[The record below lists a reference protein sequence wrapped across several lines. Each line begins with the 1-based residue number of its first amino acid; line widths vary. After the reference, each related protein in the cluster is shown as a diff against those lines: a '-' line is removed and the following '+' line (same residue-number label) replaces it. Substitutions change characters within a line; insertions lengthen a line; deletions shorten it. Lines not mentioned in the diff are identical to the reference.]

1 MPPLAACPPPSFPPP
16 TAGFPRSGILTPNSP
31 TSQTIT
37 HTHHATAP
45 NSTTEHCTII
55 SVTAHTHHPAHVSPS
70 LHQSSLYNLQN
81 LLLSSSLPQHPQI
94 TKSTSP
100 GLHRNKSA
108 TISITNG
115 RCNAIDVGNA
125 AAIVRTWLRPPP
137 GRASAPCPGRST
149 GPEMACILHLTKP
162 E

>member
-1 MPPLAACPPPSFPPP
+1 MLLLHMIHSF
-16 TAGFPRSGILTPNSP
+16 SHLLTPSP
-31 TSQTIT
+31 
-37 HTHHATAP
+37 HY
-45 NSTTEHCTII
+45 
-55 SVTAHTHHPAHVSPS
+55 
-70 LHQSSLYNLQN
+70 LLL

-125 AAIVRTWLRPPP
+125 AAIVPGCGRLLVGPPRPALVDPQGQKWP
-137 GRASAPCPGRST
+137 AYFT
-149 GPEMACILHLTKP
+149 
-162 E
+162 

>member
-1 MPPLAACPPPSFPPP
+1 MPPLAPSPSPSAPPPA
-16 TAGFPRSGILTPNSP
+16 AGFPNSPASQTMSHAHQTPSNHITNHATDTSRHPSTMLLLYMIHSFSHLLTPSP
-31 TSQTIT
+31 
-37 HTHHATAP
+37 HY
-45 NSTTEHCTII
+45 
-55 SVTAHTHHPAHVSPS
+55 
-70 LHQSSLYNLQN
+70 LL